1 MRIPGLKKFWQG
13 TWRIRGTLFGYGAIL
28 GYHRIAEDTGD
39 PWGNCVSPVAFA
51 EHMEV
56 VQRTFRPVRLA
67 DLTPSR
73 DHGHH
78 QGRCPP
84 VVVTF
89 DDGYAEVLHQAL
101 PILERYDIPATVF
114 VVSDANGSTFWWDRL
129 RVILE
134 APAALPASMELQV
147 AGMELRWAVEEGMQ
161 ALYGILHQALRGLPM
176 AALEE
181 TLDAVDAW
189 AGGQRGTAERSSH
202 RTLDEEEIVELALH
216 PLVELGSH
224 GATHRALP
232 GLSGPALVEEIG
244 GSQLRLESLISKPVR
259 SFSYPFGLLDDSVQ
273 REVARNGYQRACS
286 SRNGLISP
294 KADPLQLPRIWP
306 PNANGDAMGQWLRG
320 WTGR

>member
-1 MRIPGLKKFWQG
+1 MRIPGLKRFRQ
-13 TWRIRGTLFGYGAIL
+13 TAWRIRGTLFGHGAIL
-28 GYHRIAEDTGD
+28 GYHRVAEDDGD
-39 PWGNCVSPVAFA
+39 PWGNCVSPEAFA

-56 VQRTFRPVRLA
+56 LQREFVPVRLA
-67 DLTPSR
+67 DLSSSR
-73 DHGHH
+73 DHSYRE
-78 QGRCPP
+78 GRRPP

-89 DDGYAEVLHQAL
+89 DDGYAEVHHQAL

-129 RVILE
+129 RLILE
-134 APAALPASMELQV
+134 TPAALPANMKLKV
-147 AGMELRWAVEEGMQ
+147 AGMDLRWAAEEGIQ

-181 TLDAVDAW
+181 TLDAVQAW
-189 AGGQRGTAERSSH
+189 AGGQRGTAEQSSH
-202 RTLDEEEIVELALH
+202 RTLDEEEIVELAAH

-224 GATHRALP
+224 GATHRALS
-232 GLSGPALVEEIG
+232 GLSRQSLVEEIG
-244 GSQLRLESLISKPVR
+244 GSQLRLESLISRPVR

-273 REVARNGYQRACS
+273 CEVARNGYQRACS

-294 KADPLQLPRIWP
+294 KVDPLQLPRVWP
-306 PNANGDAMGQWLRG
+306 PNANGEDMRRWLHG